1 MKLYYAPGACSLAS
15 HIALIE
21 AGYDFELVRV
31 DPRSKLT
38 ESGANFNAI
47 NDKGYV
53 PMLVLDDGVAITEN
67 AAVLDWLATQFPPLG
82 VDEPLGRTRLI
93 EMLTYLSTEV
103 HKGFAPLWHSA
114 SMEQRAAAEIQ
125 LIRRL
130 HWLGDHMEGRY
141 LFGDQPTV
149 ADLYLF
155 VMLRWA
161 VRFGVAIPEA
171 LAALQA
177 RIMAR
182 PAVREAI
189 DAEESSVKRV
199 A

>member
-1 MKLYYAPGACSLAS
+1 MKLYYSPGACSLAA

-21 AGYDFELVRV
+21 AGFDFQLVRV
-31 DPRSKLT
+31 DMKSKLT
-38 ESGANFNAI
+38 DGGVDFNAL

-53 PMLVLDDGVAITEN
+53 PLLVLDDGTFITEN

-82 VDEPLGRTRLI
+82 VDGPLGRTRLV
-93 EMLTYLSTEV
+93 EMLVYLSTEV
-103 HKGFAPLWHSA
+103 HKGFKPMWHATSA
-114 SMEQRAAAEIQ
+114 EERAAAEIQ

-130 HWLGDHMEGRY
+130 HWLADHLEGRY
-141 LFGDQPTV
+141 LFGDQPSV
-149 ADLYLF
+149 ADFYLF

-161 VRFGVAIPEA
+161 VRFGVTIPEA

-182 PAVREAI
+182 PAVRAAI
-189 DAEESSVKRV
+189 DVEEPQVKRV